1 MSKAPGAPIRTN
13 FAFETDDTVV
23 KEGPKQGEQL
33 DPHAR
38 SWETAVNEAAVLLRR
53 MDVPEPLVQSVLHG
67 PTEQDP
73 LKTALGEAAEG
84 ARRELRSLLVQHAA
98 DTSQNVLWY
107 QGAMRRVEARMRYF
121 RFAVVGVSVTILV
134 PFGALAFHATDEVT
148 VDTMPTAIAQVSLFG
163 TLFFGLLKALAAG
176 TNLKKELTAFWQ
188 ARSDLKEAL
197 FTFAHSWR
205 GRLRT
210 PEELCSPD
218 FNTALY
224 EEMRNARLVVRTERT
239 AFFEAFSAPEDILPT
254 AMLPMG
260 EASAAASAM
269 ATARAAVNAQKQG
282 LAATTATDIA
292 AARTALIEA
301 KANVAAKE
309 AAIEMAEAEA
319 LDTSSYKLELIT
331 ARAEVERASKLLR
344 LKLKV
349 DRLNPN

>member
-1 MSKAPGAPIRTN
+1 MSMSSAASTRTN
-13 FAFETDDTVV
+13 FAFEQETASS

-33 DPHAR
+33 DPNAR
-38 SWETAVNEAAVLLRR
+38 SWETAVEEGAVLLRR
-53 MDVPEPLVQSVLHG
+53 MDVPEPLIQSLMYG
-67 PTEQDP
+67 PVADDP
-73 LKTALGEAAEG
+73 IDAALGETAES

-98 DTSQNVLWY
+98 DTAQNVLWY

-121 RFAVVGVSVTILV
+121 RFAVVGVSAAILV
-134 PFGALAFHATDEVT
+134 PFGALAFHAYDEVT
-148 VDTMPTAIAQVSLFG
+148 VDTMPTTIAQISLFG
-163 TLFFGLLKALAAG
+163 TLFYGLLKALAAG

-210 PEELCSPD
+210 PLDLCSPD

-239 AFFEAFSAPEDILPT
+239 AFFEAFSAPEEILPT

-260 EASAAASAM
+260 EASAAASAV
-269 ATARAAVNAQKQG
+269 AAARATVNATRDG
-282 LAATTATDIA
+282 LAAATAADIA
-292 AARTALIEA
+292 AARSALIEA
-301 KANVAAKE
+301 KSNVAARE
-309 AAIEMAEAEA
+309 AALKMAEAEG
-319 LDTSSYKLELIT
+319 LDTSSYKLELIS
-331 ARAEVERASKLLR
+331 ARADVERASKLLR

-349 DRLNPN
+349 DRLNPS